1 MPGLTK
7 KAKKAYGKAKTIK
20 SLTKKNNIADLKKKK
35 KNLGIWGIGKK
46 IIDHGPEFAQCLISA
61 RKWA

>member
-7 KAKKAYGKAKTIK
+7 KAKKDYGKAKTIK

-46 IIDHGPEFAQCLISA
+46 IIDHGPEFA
-61 RKWA
+61 

>member
-35 KNLGIWGIGKK
+35 KKKKKNLGIWGIKSK
-46 IIDHGPEFAQCLISA
+46 IIDHGPITA
-61 RKWA
+61 